1 MYQRMVE
8 EGFESNRMMGQTTTE
23 RVAEQVVRA
32 IREDLPEVLE
42 TGSPVRPIFALGELA
57 PRLVERL
64 AARTGMTEL
73 YRQVA
78 ASRGR
83 G

>member
-1 MYQRMVE
+1 
-8 EGFESNRMMGQTTTE
+8 
-23 RVAEQVVRA
+23 VRA

-42 TGSPVRPIFALGELA
+42 TGSPARPIFALGELA

-73 YRQVA
+73 YRQIA

-83 G
+83 GV